1 MPVETRAVQQAYKFA
16 LDPTPQQAR
25 MLASHAGAKR
35 YAFNFANALIMTAA
49 DARRAQKD
57 AGEELTTPIPRQM
70 KTPDH
75 PGVGVLWTR
84 FKNTA
89 VGCRTCRRLLARD
102 PASGSPWAD
111 ARTGSVTCDPAALE
125 RLGISGEPGH
135 HDPTSVK
142 CDRCQKPLHE
152 TPEGTWADAAF
163 RAMAEVAREIRLSGI
178 ACPSCGTSAADLP
191 DGHAL
196 ATADGSPGR
205 YWAECRDGR
214 KVSLDG
220 AVLAGGEAAAAGIA
234 LYDDCRLR
242 MSRPCPGARKPGAP
256 HEPSSEFTAWTG
268 DVFSG
273 TVQAAHRDADTAWQR
288 FLGGKARRPRFKKKG
303 KCAESF
309 QVHGDG
315 LRITE
320 TLEVPRRAGPRS
332 GKTVRQQT
340 AAHITLPKIGPVRV
354 LSDDSLHP
362 AMRRSRRRAS
372 PGHERHMGNRR
383 RFRQLRRHM
392 RKSDEKA
399 AALGPLLR
407 QARADAGW
415 TLEQAVA
422 RLGAEADARAV
433 AAVRARLAAAE
444 DALAAAETT
453 AAAAGDAEAAAAAA
467 TDRRNAQNRIKAAQK
482 KLQSLDFLSDVASV
496 FAREPRLWC
505 STVAERLRA
514 RSRSVYADITPAD
527 VEKQL
532 RGRGVIF
539 VNVNVCERSAV
550 DEALSRAEP
559 GEKAAR
565 TDRWS
570 ADKLAKLEATGA
582 AQGLDQVGV
591 ICSAYGLNG
600 ELREKA
606 TDLAAQARIIRA
618 SITLGADGLW
628 WCSVGAEVPHAVRT
642 APSKRQ
648 AARGTAGI
656 DFGTARVITVTGRR
670 PVRAPA
676 YYERELAALGAAQR
690 HAARTVPGSARH
702 AKAKAKAGLI
712 HADIARLRAGSL
724 QRATTSLS
732 RNFSVLSFEG
742 FNVQQMMRDG
752 SQGLPRR
759 ARGRRN
765 RSLADAGIGMAR
777 DMLRHKGPRYGAT
790 VVTLGPDAITI
801 TGPGPEDAREADLPP
816 DARPNGTCSGCG
828 QAKTKP
834 ARPRQA
840 LYCCDACGRVRLRT
854 LNSAENIR
862 RWADE
867 ALTAEPG
874 CATSGPDQSR
884 GGDEPVTAGL
894 GAGRSPVKRAA
905 ITSSRPRRGEAGI
918 PGG

>member
-1 MPVETRAVQQAYKFA
+1 MPVETRTIQQAFKFA
-16 LDPTPQQAR
+16 IDPTPQQAR
-25 MLASHAGAKR
+25 MLASHAGAR
-35 YAFNFANALIMTAA
+35 RAAYNWANAMIMNAA

-57 AGEELTTPIPRQM
+57 AGQEPTIPIPRQM

-84 FKNTA
+84 HKNTA
-89 VGCRTCRRLLARD
+89 VGCKTCRRLLARD
-102 PASGSPWAD
+102 PASASPWAD
-111 ARTGSVTCDPAALE
+111 ARTGSVTCDADMLK
-125 RLGISGEPGH
+125 RLGIDGEPGP
-135 HDPTSVK
+135 HDPTGVG
-142 CDRCQKPLHE
+142 CDRCLQPLHE
-152 TPEGTWADAAF
+152 TPEGHWAD
-163 RAMAEVAREIRLSGI
+163 RDG
-178 ACPSCGTSAADLP
+178 SAAC
-191 DGHAL
+191 
-196 ATADGSPGR
+196 T
-205 YWAECRDGR
+205 E
-214 KVSLDG
+214 
-220 AVLAGGEAAAAGIA
+220 
-234 LYDDCRLR
+234 
-242 MSRPCPGARKPGAP
+242 ARKPGGA
-256 HEPSSEFTAWTG
+256 HEPYSDFMAWTG

-273 TVQAAHRDADTAWQR
+273 TMQAAHRDADTAWQR

-303 KCAESF
+303 KCAEAF

-320 TLEVPRRAGPRS
+320 TLEILRRGGPRS
-332 GKTVRQQT
+332 GKTVRQQA

-392 RKSDEKA
+392 RKSGENA

-407 QARADAGW
+407 QLRDD
-415 TLEQAVA
+415 A
-422 RLGAEADARAV
+422 RLSPAMAVKLLNDEADARAV

-444 DALAAAETT
+444 DALAAAETAV
-453 AAAAGDAEAAAAAA
+453 AAAEAAGDAEAVTAAAA
-467 TDRRNAQNRIKAAQK
+467 DRKNAQNRIKGAQK
-482 KLQSLDFLSDVASV
+482 KLQGLDFLADVASV

-505 STVAERLRA
+505 STIAERLRA
-514 RSRSVYADITPAD
+514 RSRSVYADITPAA
-527 VEKQL
+527 VESQL
-532 RGRGVIF
+532 RGCGVTF

-550 DEALSRAEP
+550 DEALSRIQP

-570 ADKLAKLEATGA
+570 TDKLAKLEATGVT
-582 AQGLDQVGV
+582 QGLDQASV
-591 ICSAYGLNG
+591 ICSAYQLTSG
-600 ELREKA
+600 LREKV

-628 WCSVGAEVPHAVRT
+628 WCSVGAEIPHAVRT

-648 AARGTAGI
+648 KARGTAGI
-656 DFGTARVITVTGRR
+656 DFGTARIMTVTGRR
-670 PVRAPA
+670 PVASPS
-676 YYERELAALGAAQR
+676 YYEKEVRALGAAQR
-690 HAARTVPGSARH
+690 HAARAVPGSGRH
-702 AKAKAKAGLI
+702 RKAKAKAGLI
-712 HADIARLRAGSL
+712 HADVARLRADSL
-724 QRATTSLS
+724 HRATTSLS

-742 FNVQQMMRDG
+742 FNVQQMMQDG
-752 SQGLPRR
+752 SQGLPRG

-777 DMLRHKGPRYGAT
+777 DMLRQKGARYGAT
-790 VVTLGPDAITI
+790 VVTLGPDVITI

-834 ARPRQA
+834 ARPHQA
-840 LYCCDACGRVRLRT
+840 LYRCDACGRVRLRT

-862 RWADE
+862 RWADG

-884 GGDEPVTAGL
+884 GGDEPVTAG
-894 GAGRSPVKRAA
+894 AGRSPVKRAA
-905 ITSSRPRRGEAGI
+905 ITSSRLRRGEAGT